1 MKRKLCAWA
10 LIAALIA
17 ALLPNMII
25 TASAIESR
33 SEYFNTDYTLCGNGA
48 IDIVAVAN
56 AQVGMSAS
64 DFNYS
69 DAWCAAFISDCAKL
83 AGVSDAVPWSGSAG
97 GLRQAVIDAGGTYQD
112 YYPSSYISDV
122 LAGDILLVNNSVSY
136 RDYNHAALVVAVDAD
151 TIYCVDGNWSNGVR
165 RVTRYRDNSDNNPG
179 EQQTIVT
186 IVRPQYKTFVSE
198 NYRTDLTVKAAA
210 AVGLYQEAMVSD
222 SYLLST
228 AAAGTEFHAVGLVM
242 DTAGAWWYQVEADS
256 SGTKAYLIASSAEL
270 LAENLSVSVIGARNP
285 SATVSLGQSCNI
297 GGVVKTGGCLIS
309 EVEAAVYAGTATEGT
324 AVINSRQ
331 SPNVTYYDL
340 SGNINQNLSFGK
352 ITSAGSYTYLVRA
365 TIRSYHLENNQLVNR
380 QQTVILSETVTE
392 FTVVKPDYTVT
403 FNANGG
409 TCSISSMSVQAGK
422 TLSGFPDVTRKGY
435 NFLGWYTQTS
445 GGTQVTLSTKIQSS
459 MTLYAQWEKIDLGE
473 ACGKNVYWKLQNGVL
488 TISGTGAMTDYSDAD
503 SVPWHDTKSS
513 IHSVIVGQGVTNIG
527 SYAFDGCTELTSVTL
542 SEGLTAIGSS
552 AFAGCGKLTGI
563 TMPAT
568 LKTIGEKAFISCVV
582 LTDVVI
588 PYGVTAIGADAFSC
602 MSSLSS
608 ITVPATVTG
617 IGDRCFAF
625 STNLTAVSLGGKPAS
640 MGSNLLMMD
649 TKAVIY
655 YRTDSGWNA
664 AAKSAFV
671 GTQSN
676 LSWKSVGDV
685 NGDGSVTLKDV
696 SAAFN
701 AVKGTKALTCT
712 FQMSDVHVDGKLT
725 LRDVAAIFDLVS

>member
-1 MKRKLCAWA
+1 MKRVKRL
-10 LIAALIA
+10 L
-17 ALLPNMII
+17 ALLM
-25 TASAIESR
+25 
-33 SEYFNTDYTLCGNGA
+33 
-48 IDIVAVAN
+48 AVAIILTNFPSEAFAASMADRGHILWEGHGWLWGHRLGYGN
-56 AQVGMSAS
+56 ASQGLLCL
-64 DFNYS
+64 DHE
-69 DAWCAAFISDCAKL
+69 L
-83 AGVSDAVPWSGSAG
+83 GTG
-97 GLRQAVIDAGGTYQD
+97 GGQDGYQ
-112 YYPSSYISDV
+112 
-122 LAGDILLVNNSVSY
+122 L
-136 RDYNHAALVVAVDAD
+136 
-151 TIYCVDGNWSNGVR
+151 
-165 RVTRYRDNSDNNPG
+165 
-179 EQQTIVT
+179 
-186 IVRPQYKTFVSE
+186 
-198 NYRTDLTVKAAA
+198 
-210 AVGLYQEAMVSD
+210 
-222 SYLLST
+222 
-228 AAAGTEFHAVGLVM
+228 
-242 DTAGAWWYQVEADS
+242 DS
-256 SGTKAYLIASSAEL
+256 SGTEQSYARIGYLTYYYRPSDANED
-270 LAENLSVSVIGARNP
+270 LSVHI
-285 SATVSLGQSCNI
+285 
-297 GGVVKTGGCLIS
+297 
-309 EVEAAVYAGTATEGT
+309 YAIGTALCYDIAEG
-324 AVINSRQ
+324 R
-331 SPNVTYYDL
+331 
-340 SGNINQNLSFGK
+340 SFGK